1 MNTEIPKRDGR
12 KSSRP
17 LSTVVVLVTVIGLL
31 AGDVLAVTEGSS
43 GFPEGSGSVIQ
54 PLTWHVTGKPY
65 QQLRGAVREVIGNLK
80 GSGFLR
86 EEHDFFAVTLPSE
99 GLGALS
105 AALEQTGIVVQSP
118 RKGGYPAPT
127 TLLRIVFPPDT
138 S

>member
-1 MNTEIPKRDGR
+1 MNMEIPKRDGQ
-12 KSSRP
+12 KSSRA
-17 LSTVVVLVTVIGLL
+17 LCIVVVLVTVIALL
-31 AGDVLAVTEGSS
+31 AGDGLAVTEGSS

-54 PLTWHVTGKPY
+54 PLTWHVTGKPD

-99 GLGALS
+99 GLEALT

-118 RKGGYPAPT
+118 RKGSHPAPT
-127 TLLRIVFPPDT
+127 TLLRIVFPPHT
-138 S
+138 P